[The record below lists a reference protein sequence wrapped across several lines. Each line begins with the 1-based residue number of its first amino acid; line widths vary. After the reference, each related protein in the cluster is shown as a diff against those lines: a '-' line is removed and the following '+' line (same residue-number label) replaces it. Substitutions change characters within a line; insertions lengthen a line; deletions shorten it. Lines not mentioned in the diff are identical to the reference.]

1 MKKSTIFFFSAI
13 ICILGSIGFFAANA
27 IAKSPAGN
35 RAKDKSLI
43 RKNFPVSTD
52 FAAVKLKGV
61 ADIVYSESAS
71 AAGRSVYAMVPKCM
85 LPYLKITNRD
95 GRLVISTANDN
106 KHESINCKVRATV
119 YITGG
124 SLRDIELEG
133 VGNFSVKGTLHAS
146 SEGLDIDLEG
156 VAAFSA
162 PIIRAANSKI
172 KVDAEGVGNIDLGD
186 VTCRLL
192 DISSQGTSN
201 LTASRLKASTLDIE
215 AEGTGMVR
223 LDNISVSDCKVDNEG
238 TSIVS
243 LGGRASYVEFINSGT
258 GNIEAR
264 GLAAE
269 RGSAIASG
277 TGSISCNVARLSK
290 SCDFPAKIKNIR

>member
-52 FAAVKLKGV
+52 FDAVKLEGV

-215 AEGTGMVR
+215 AEGTGMIR
-223 LDNISVSDCKVDNEG
+223 LFHRLARRQ
-238 TSIVS
+238 S
-243 LGGRASYVEFINSGT
+243 LVCRVYQQRHRQH
-258 GNIEAR
+258 R
-264 GLAAE
+264 GPWSRCRKRLRHCLRHRQHLLQ
-269 RGSAIASG
+269 RGPSLQIMRFPRQDQEH
-277 TGSISCNVARLSK
+277 SISHRS
-290 SCDFPAKIKNIR
+290 